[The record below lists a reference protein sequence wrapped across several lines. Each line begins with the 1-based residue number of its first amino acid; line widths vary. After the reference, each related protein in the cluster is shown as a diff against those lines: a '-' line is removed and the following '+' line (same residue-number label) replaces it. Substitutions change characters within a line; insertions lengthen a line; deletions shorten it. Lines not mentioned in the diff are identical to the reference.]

1 MLWKNVYTKEILTM
15 MNLTRK
21 KIEKYLYN
29 YNYID
34 ARINALIS
42 NKSDEEYN
50 QNYTKYIKNKSSS
63 LEDQVIRNIN
73 LEQRILKIRK
83 WQNLI
88 KNILEEYQ
96 KTNNLKYSF
105 IILKYFDRENPILIE
120 NKLNLDF
127 KQQKELQNPM
137 VIKYVILKKKM
148 VEYQQH

>member
-1 MLWKNVYTKEILTM
+1 M
-15 MNLTRK
+15 MSLTRK
-21 KIEKYLYN
+21 KIENYLYN

-34 ARINALIS
+34 AKINTLIS

-63 LEDQVIRNIN
+63 LEDQVIRNID
-73 LEQRILKIRK
+73 LEQRIFKIRK

-96 KTNNLKYSF
+96 KTDNLKYSF

-127 KQQKELQNPM
+127 KQQKELQIEILQYIFC
-137 VIKYVILKKKM
+137 VALKYNMLSKEVSL
-148 VEYQQH
+148 

>member
-1 MLWKNVYTKEILTM
+1 M

-21 KIEKYLYN
+21 KIENYLYN

-34 ARINALIS
+34 AKINTLIS

-50 QNYTKYIKNKSSS
+50 QNYSKYIKNKSSS
-63 LEDQVIRNIN
+63 LEDQVIRNID
-73 LEQRILKIRK
+73 LEQRIFKIRK

-105 IILKYFDRENPILIE
+105 IILKYFDRKNPILIE

-127 KQQKELQNPM
+127 KQQKELQAEILQYIFC
-137 VIKYVILKKKM
+137 VALKYNMLSKEVSL
-148 VEYQQH
+148 

>member
-1 MLWKNVYTKEILTM
+1 M
-15 MNLTRK
+15 
-21 KIEKYLYN
+21 
-29 YNYID
+29 
-34 ARINALIS
+34 
-42 NKSDEEYN
+42 EYN

-63 LEDQVIRNIN
+63 LEDQVIRNID

-127 KQQKELQNPM
+127 KQQKELQTEILQYIFC
-137 VIKYVILKKKM
+137 VAIKYNMLSKEVNL
-148 VEYQQH
+148 

>member
-1 MLWKNVYTKEILTM
+1 ML
-15 MNLTRK
+15 NLTRK

-34 ARINALIS
+34 ARINTLIS

-50 QNYTKYIKNKSSS
+50 QNYSKYIKNKSSS
-63 LEDQVIRNIN
+63 LEDQVIRNID
-73 LEQRILKIRK
+73 LEQRIFKIRK

-127 KQQKELQNPM
+127 KQQKELQAEILQYIFC
-137 VIKYVILKKKM
+137 VALKYNMLSREVSL
-148 VEYQQH
+148 

>member
-1 MLWKNVYTKEILTM
+1 M

-21 KIEKYLYN
+21 KIENYLYN

-34 ARINALIS
+34 ARINTLIS

-50 QNYTKYIKNKSSS
+50 QNYSKYIKNKSSS
-63 LEDQVIRNIN
+63 LEDQVIRNID
-73 LEQRILKIRK
+73 LEQRIFKIRK

-127 KQQKELQNPM
+127 KQQKELQAEILQYIFC
-137 VIKYVILKKKM
+137 VALKYNMLSKEVSL
-148 VEYQQH
+148 

>member
-1 MLWKNVYTKEILTM
+1 M

-21 KIEKYLYN
+21 KIENYLYN

-34 ARINALIS
+34 AKINTLIS

-50 QNYTKYIKNKSSS
+50 QNYSKYIKNKSSS
-63 LEDQVIRNIN
+63 LEDQVIRNID
-73 LEQRILKIRK
+73 LEQRIFKIRK

-127 KQQKELQNPM
+127 KQQKELQAEILQYIFC
-137 VIKYVILKKKM
+137 VALKYNMLSKEVSL
-148 VEYQQH
+148 

>member
-1 MLWKNVYTKEILTM
+1 M
-15 MNLTRK
+15 MSLTRK
-21 KIEKYLYN
+21 KIENYLYN

-34 ARINALIS
+34 ARINTLIS

-63 LEDQVIRNIN
+63 LEDQVIRNID
-73 LEQRILKIRK
+73 LEQRIFKIRK

-96 KTNNLKYSF
+96 KTDNLKYSF

-127 KQQKELQNPM
+127 KQQKELQIEILQYIFC
-137 VIKYVILKKKM
+137 VALKYNMLSKEVSL
-148 VEYQQH
+148 

>member
-1 MLWKNVYTKEILTM
+1 M
-15 MNLTRK
+15 MSLTRK
-21 KIEKYLYN
+21 KIENYLYN

-34 ARINALIS
+34 ARINTLIS

-63 LEDQVIRNIN
+63 LEDQVIRNID
-73 LEQRILKIRK
+73 LEQRIFKIRK

-96 KTNNLKYSF
+96 KTDNLRYSF

-127 KQQKELQNPM
+127 KQQKELQIEILQYIFC
-137 VIKYVILKKKM
+137 VALKYNMLSKEVSL
-148 VEYQQH
+148 

>member
-1 MLWKNVYTKEILTM
+1 M

-34 ARINALIS
+34 SRINTLIS

-50 QNYTKYIKNKSSS
+50 QNYSKYIKNKSSS
-63 LEDQVIRNIN
+63 LEDQVIRNID
-73 LEQRILKIRK
+73 LEQRIFKIRK

-88 KNILEEYQ
+88 KSVLEEYR
-96 KTNNLKYSF
+96 KNDNLKYSF

-127 KQQKELQNPM
+127 KQQKELQAEILQYIFCIA
-137 VIKYVILKKKM
+137 IKYNMLSREVNL
-148 VEYQQH
+148 

>member
-1 MLWKNVYTKEILTM
+1 ML
-15 MNLTRK
+15 NLTRK

-34 ARINALIS
+34 ARINTLIS

-50 QNYTKYIKNKSSS
+50 QNYSKYIKNKSSS
-63 LEDQVIRNIN
+63 LEDQVIRNID
-73 LEQRILKIRK
+73 LEQRIFKIRK

-96 KTNNLKYSF
+96 KTDNLKYSF

-127 KQQKELQNPM
+127 KQQKELQIEILQYIFC
-137 VIKYVILKKKM
+137 VAIKYNMLSKEVSL
-148 VEYQQH
+148 

>member
-1 MLWKNVYTKEILTM
+1 M

-63 LEDQVIRNIN
+63 LEDQVIRNID

-127 KQQKELQNPM
+127 KQQKELQTEILQYIFC
-137 VIKYVILKKKM
+137 VAIKYNMLSKEVNL
-148 VEYQQH
+148 

>member
-1 MLWKNVYTKEILTM
+1 M

-21 KIEKYLYN
+21 KIENYLYN

-34 ARINALIS
+34 AKINTLIS

-50 QNYTKYIKNKSSS
+50 QNYLKYIKNKSSS
-63 LEDQVIRNIN
+63 LEDQVIRNID
-73 LEQRILKIRK
+73 LEQRIFKIRK

-96 KTNNLKYSF
+96 KTDNLKYSF
-105 IILKYFDRENPILIE
+105 IILKYFDRKNPVLIE

-127 KQQKELQNPM
+127 KQQKELQIEILQYIFC
-137 VIKYVILKKKM
+137 VALKYNMLSKEVSL
-148 VEYQQH
+148 

>member
-1 MLWKNVYTKEILTM
+1 M

-34 ARINALIS
+34 ARINTLIS

-50 QNYTKYIKNKSSS
+50 QNYSKYIKNKSSS
-63 LEDQVIRNIN
+63 LEDQVIRNIDI
-73 LEQRILKIRK
+73 ERRIFKIRK

-88 KNILEEYQ
+88 KNILEEYK
-96 KTNNLKYSF
+96 KTDNLKYSF
-105 IILKYFDRENPILIE
+105 IILKYFDRKNPILIE

-127 KQQKELQNPM
+127 KQQKDLQIEILQYIFCIA
-137 VIKYVILKKKM
+137 IKYNMLSKEVNL
-148 VEYQQH
+148 

>member
-1 MLWKNVYTKEILTM
+1 M

-21 KIEKYLYN
+21 KIENYLYN

-34 ARINALIS
+34 AKINTLIS

-50 QNYTKYIKNKSSS
+50 QNYSKYIKNKSSS
-63 LEDQVIRNIN
+63 LENQVIRNID
-73 LEQRILKIRK
+73 LEQRIFKIRK

-96 KTNNLKYSF
+96 KTDNLKYSF
-105 IILKYFDRENPILIE
+105 IILKYFDRKNPILIE

-127 KQQKELQNPM
+127 KQQKELQIEILQYIFC
-137 VIKYVILKKKM
+137 VALKYNMLSKEVNL
-148 VEYQQH
+148 

>member
-1 MLWKNVYTKEILTM
+1 M

-50 QNYTKYIKNKSSS
+50 QNYIKYIKNKSSS
-63 LEDQVIRNIN
+63 LEDQVIRNID

-127 KQQKELQNPM
+127 KQQKELQTEILQYIFC
-137 VIKYVILKKKM
+137 VAIKYNMLSKEVNL
-148 VEYQQH
+148 

>member
-1 MLWKNVYTKEILTM
+1 M

-63 LEDQVIRNIN
+63 LEDQVIRNID

-127 KQQKELQNPM
+127 KQQKELQIEILQYIFC
-137 VIKYVILKKKM
+137 VALKYNMLSKEVSL
-148 VEYQQH
+148 

>member
-1 MLWKNVYTKEILTM
+1 M

-63 LEDQVIRNIN
+63 LEDQVIRNID

-127 KQQKELQNPM
+127 KQQKELQTEILQYIFCIA
-137 VIKYVILKKKM
+137 IKYNMLSKEVNL
-148 VEYQQH
+148 